1 MARDDGVSV
10 LFAEPSGIVIPFEM
24 RTAIS
29 AAGRDV
35 AVTVGPVVLLL
46 NATDPELLF
55 GEGLGHITAQ
65 QIAQSDVVA
74 ITKIDAAVDAQI
86 VRVEAEVA
94 RRASQTQVHH
104 VSMQSGEG
112 VAALVESI
120 LGPLDEGGGSQA
132 MP

>member
-10 LFAEPSGIVIPFEM
+10 LFAEPSGIVIPFEL

-35 AVTVGPVVLLL
+35 PVTVGPVVLLL
-46 NATDPELLF
+46 NGSDPEMLF
-55 GEGLGHITAQ
+55 GDGLGHITAQ
-65 QIAQSDVVA
+65 QIAQADMVA
-74 ITKIDAAVDAQI
+74 ITKIDSALDTQI
-86 VRVEAEVA
+86 LRVKEEVA
-94 RRASQTQVHH
+94 RLAPQTDPHH

-120 LGPLDEGGGSQA
+120 LGPLS
-132 MP
+132 

>member
-10 LFAEPSGIVIPFEM
+10 LFAEPSGIVIPFEL

-46 NATDPELLF
+46 NGSDSEMLF

-65 QIAQSDVVA
+65 QIAQADVVA
-74 ITKIDAAVDAQI
+74 ITKIDAALDTEI
-86 VRVEAEVA
+86 LRVEKEVA
-94 RRASQTQVHH
+94 RLASQTYPHH

-112 VAALVESI
+112 VAVLVESI
-120 LGPLDEGGGSQA
+120 LGPMS
-132 MP
+132 

>member
-10 LFAEPSGIVIPFEM
+10 LFAEPSGIVIPFEL
-24 RTAIS
+24 RNAIA

-35 AVTVGPVVLLL
+35 PVTVGPVVLLL
-46 NATDPELLF
+46 NGSDPEMLF

-65 QIAQSDVVA
+65 QIAQADLVA
-74 ITKIDAAVDAQI
+74 ITKIDSARDTEI
-86 VRVEAEVA
+86 RRVEEEVA
-94 RRASQTQVHH
+94 RLAPQLDPHH

-120 LGPLDEGGGSQA
+120 LGPT
-132 MP
+132 

>member
-1 MARDDGVSV
+1 M
-10 LFAEPSGIVIPFEM
+10 FAEPSGIVIPFEL

-46 NATDPELLF
+46 NGCERELLF
-55 GEGLGHITAQ
+55 GDGLGHITSQ
-65 QIAQSDVVA
+65 QITQADVVA
-74 ITKIDAAVDAQI
+74 ITKIDTAPCMEI
-86 VRVEAEVA
+86 FRVEEEVA
-94 RRASQTQVHH
+94 RMAPQIAPHH

-120 LGPLDEGGGSQA
+120 LGPLS
-132 MP
+132 

>member
-46 NATDPELLF
+46 NGSDPELLF
-55 GEGLGHITAQ
+55 GEGLGHITSQ
-65 QIAQSDVVA
+65 QIAQADMVA
-74 ITKIDAAVDAQI
+74 ITKIDAASDTEI
-86 VRVEAEVA
+86 LRVEEEVA
-94 RRASQTQVHH
+94 RLAFQTHPH
-104 VSMQSGEG
+104 RVSLQSGEG

-120 LGPLDEGGGSQA
+120 LGPLS
-132 MP
+132 

>member
-10 LFAEPSGIVIPFEM
+10 LFAEPSGIVIPFEL

-35 AVTVGPVVLLL
+35 PVTVGPVVLLL
-46 NATDPELLF
+46 NGSDPEMLF

-65 QIAQSDVVA
+65 QIAQADMVA
-74 ITKIDAAVDAQI
+74 ITKIDSALEREI
-86 VRVEAEVA
+86 LRVEDEVA
-94 RRASQTQVHH
+94 RLAPQTDPHH

-120 LGPLDEGGGSQA
+120 LGPDKLDQQR
-132 MP
+132 